1 MEPPPENRL
10 LDSQSRCSSTTMARG
25 KEAADRAAESFAGL
39 LLRHR
44 GRTGLTQRQ
53 LADRIGASARTV
65 ENWEGG
71 VNYPSAKPL
80 QALIAALLESHGL
93 TVGREL
99 DEARELW
106 ATVLRE
112 APRMHTPLDEVW
124 LAAALAEHVAPQAL
138 EQARD
143 VIPAQPPLSAADV
156 GGVERRQD
164 WCESPD
170 VLGLVG

>member
-1 MEPPPENRL
+1 MLTQRPQNPE
-10 LDSQSRCSSTTMARG
+10 M
-25 KEAADRAAESFAGL
+25 ESFAGL

-44 GRTGLTQRQ
+44 GRTGLTQRE

-65 ENWEGG
+65 ENWESG

-80 QALIAALLESHGL
+80 QALIAVLLESRGL

-106 ATVLRE
+106 ATALRD

-124 LAAALAEHVAPQAL
+124 LGAVMVEHVAPQAP
-138 EQARD
+138 EQSGD
-143 VIPAQPPLSAADV
+143 VIPAEPALRAADI
-156 GGVERRQD
+156 GVDRRQ
-164 WCESPD
+164 
-170 VLGLVG
+170 

>member
-1 MEPPPENRL
+1 M
-10 LDSQSRCSSTTMARG
+10 SGGQ
-25 KEAADRAAESFAGL
+25 EAADRAAESFAGL

-106 ATVLRE
+106 ATVLQD

-124 LAAALAEHVAPQAL
+124 LAAVLADHIAPQAH

-143 VIPAQPPLSAADV
+143 VIPAQPA
-156 GGVERRQD
+156 
-164 WCESPD
+164 
-170 VLGLVG
+170 